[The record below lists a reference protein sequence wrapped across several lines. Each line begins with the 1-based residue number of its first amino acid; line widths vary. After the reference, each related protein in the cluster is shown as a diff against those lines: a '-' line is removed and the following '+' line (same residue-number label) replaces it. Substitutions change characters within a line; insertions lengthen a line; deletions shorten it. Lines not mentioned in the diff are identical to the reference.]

1 MFRTILVLLFLAAC
15 GVYFHHNA
23 PAPSSTASPASKT
36 EMKPAVNDSTLL
48 ALKELL
54 PAEIFEKDVKPVL
67 EQNKS
72 TGLTVAQL
80 GQFVARLDAMGK
92 ELSGQAADA
101 AAKAARKLEEAMPRE
116 KSMAEQNAQKAGEL
130 AETAGAM
137 LKESLPAIKEI
148 SGDILNGMIA
158 VLSQILSTAAD
169 LLKK

>member
-1 MFRTILVLLFLAAC
+1 
-15 GVYFHHNA
+15 
-23 PAPSSTASPASKT
+23 
-36 EMKPAVNDSTLL
+36 MKPDVKDSTLL
-48 ALKELL
+48 ALKDLL
-54 PAEIFEKDVKPVL
+54 PAEIFEKDVKPVI
-67 EQNKS
+67 EQNRS
-72 TGLTVAQL
+72 AGLTAAQL
-80 GQFVARLDAMGK
+80 GQFVSRLDAMGK

-158 VLSQILSTAAD
+158 VLSQILASATE

>member
-23 PAPSSTASPASKT
+23 PEPSSTASPASKA
-36 EMKPAVNDSTLL
+36 EMKTDVKDSTLL
-48 ALKELL
+48 ALKDLL

-67 EQNKS
+67 EQNRS
-72 TGLTVAQL
+72 TGLTAAQL
-80 GQFVARLDAMGK
+80 DQFVSRLDALGK
-92 ELSGQAADA
+92 ELGGQAADA
-101 AAKAARKLEEAMPRE
+101 ANKAARKLEEAMPKE
-116 KSMAEQNAQKAGEL
+116 KSMAEPHAQKAGEL
-130 AETAGAM
+130 AKTAGEM

-158 VLSQILSTAAD
+158 VLSQILTTATE

>member
-15 GVYFHHNA
+15 GVYFHNNA

-36 EMKPAVNDSTLL
+36 EMKPAVNDSTFL

-67 EQNKS
+67 EQNRS

-80 GQFVARLDAMGK
+80 GQFVARLQSMGK
-92 ELSGQAADA
+92 ELEGKAADA
-101 AAKAARKLEEAMPRE
+101 ANKAAQKLEESMPKE
-116 KSMAEQNAQKAGEL
+116 KSPADQHAQKAGEL
-130 AETAGAM
+130 AKNAGEM

-148 SGDILNGMIA
+148 SGDILSGMIA

>member
-15 GVYFHHNA
+15 GVYFHNNA

-72 TGLTVAQL
+72 TGLTAAQL
-80 GQFVARLDAMGK
+80 GQFVSRLDAMGK

-116 KSMAEQNAQKAGEL
+116 KSPADQHAQKAGEL
-130 AETAGAM
+130 AKNAGEM
-137 LKESLPAIKEI
+137 LKKSLPALKEI

-158 VLSQILSTAAD
+158 VLSQILASATE